1 MVADSNFLYLAFI
14 QSFHCPDGNCH
25 WPVYL
30 RFLLMNLS
38 LLISHPLKGSQQAM
52 LVIDE
57 HPLLETA
64 VVITEFDQPIGE
76 TPSPIALAEKLAFP
90 QTVPIATE
98 PDVKPHVRDMLRFGG
113 YKPTGRGKPA
123 SEYLRQA
130 VEKNKLSPI
139 NLPVDI
145 CNIVSL
151 HSGLPIS
158 VIDVDLASEPLR
170 IRIAPEDSHY
180 VFNQTGQTIKLDGLL
195 CLFDNLGA
203 CANAVKDSQRTKTS
217 PQTRRTLSIIWGT
230 QSLPKYCATVA
241 QWYCDVLNEFGTT
254 QFVCPTNKEV

>member
-1 MVADSNFLYLAFI
+1 MLA
-14 QSFHCPDGNCH
+14 
-25 WPVYL
+25 
-30 RFLLMNLS
+30 
-38 LLISHPLKGSQQAM
+38 
-52 LVIDE
+52 IDE

-76 TPSPIALAEKLAFP
+76 TPSPVEIVEKLAFP
-90 QTVPIATE
+90 LEVPIASE
-98 PDVKPHVRDMLRFGG
+98 ADVKSHVRDMLRFGG

-130 VEKNKLSPI
+130 VEKSRLSGI

-145 CNIVSL
+145 CNVVSL

-158 VIDVDLASEPLR
+158 VIDLDLVSEPLT
-170 IRIAPEDSHY
+170 IRIAPEDTNY

-195 CLFDNLGA
+195 CLFDDQGA

-217 PQTRRTLSIIWGT
+217 SETKRTLSIIWGT
-230 QSLPKYCATVA
+230 QSLPGYTSTVS
-241 QWYCDVLNEFGTT
+241 QWYCKLLNDFGTT
-254 QFVCPTNKEV
+254 QFV